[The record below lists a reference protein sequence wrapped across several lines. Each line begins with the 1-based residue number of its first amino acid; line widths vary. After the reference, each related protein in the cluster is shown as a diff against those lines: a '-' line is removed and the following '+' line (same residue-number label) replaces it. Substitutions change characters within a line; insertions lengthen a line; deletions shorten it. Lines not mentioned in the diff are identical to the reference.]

1 MNEMMTAMMAAMLI
15 YHVVHSIMELRG
27 VKYKVAKLEA
37 ALGNKPFKEKSFK
50 MDSTPKMMMMMAG
63 MMVVFLAIPMFA
75 MKSAGLEVMTM
86 VKISVVL
93 IVVIEIINYIGY
105 NSFHSKMAEL
115 NSQIKK

>member
-37 ALGNKPFKEKSFK
+37 TLANKPFKEKSFK
-50 MDSTPKMMMMMAG
+50 MDSMPKMMMMMAG
-63 MMVVFLAIPMFA
+63 MMMLFLALPMFL
-75 MKSAGLEVMTM
+75 MKTAGLEVMTM

-93 IVVIEIINYIGY
+93 IVVIEIINYVGY
-105 NSFHSKMAEL
+105 NSFHGKIAEL
-115 NSQIKK
+115 NGLIKK